1 MLQRRSDPA
10 IVIRGAR
17 QNNLKNLSVELPL
30 NELLVVTGVSGSGKS
45 SLVFDTLYAEGQR
58 RYVETFSPYARQF
71 LDRMDKPQVDAI
83 EGIPPAIAIDQTNP
97 VRTSRSTVGTMT
109 ELNDHLKLL
118 FARAGRLFCRGC
130 GQAVRRDTPDSVY
143 EQLAARAA
151 GAGDPRLV
159 ITFPV
164 AVPKNFKEEEVQALL
179 KAQGYDR
186 IHARSGNVLEV
197 VQDRTRM
204 SSAEKARVIEGIEA
218 ALRIGQGKVNVY
230 PLDAEGNPGS
240 PWRFSSDLH
249 CPDCDIHYTEPLPSL
264 FSFNSPLGACETCR
278 GFGRVIGID
287 YGLIV
292 PDESKTLRE
301 GAIRPWQSP
310 SFHDCQDDIEKYAKK
325 RGVPLDIP
333 FRDLNAKHRA
343 WVLEGE
349 PEWVSWRKS
358 WPGVWYGVARFFRWL
373 ETKAYKMHVRVL
385 LSRYRAYTPCTTC
398 GGARLK
404 VEALLWR
411 VGTKEDADRVLD
423 PARRFMPLGA
433 KFSNEVLRALPGLT
447 VHDLVL
453 LPAERTRV
461 FFEQLH
467 LPAPLD
473 EATDLLLTEIRA
485 RLRYVC
491 EVGLGY
497 LTLDRQSRTLSGGE
511 VQRINLTTALGT
523 SLVNTLFVLDEPSIG
538 LHPRDM
544 GRVIG
549 VMQRLRNAG
558 NSVVVVEHDPQI
570 MLQADRVM
578 DMGPGPGERGGE
590 IVFFGTPDELKRSKT
605 LTAEYLSGRKRA
617 DAGASPTPLAAR
629 APKLELVGA
638 AEHNLKNIDVGIP
651 LQRLVCI
658 TGVSGSGKSTLVQ
671 DVLYAALRKAKGK
684 PTETPGVFREL
695 RGHALIEGVVMV
707 DQTPIGRTTRSN
719 PASYVGAWDAIRN
732 IYAKQPLAKERKY
745 TAGTFSFNSGNGRC
759 PTCGGNGFEHVEM
772 QFLSDVYLRCPDC
785 NGKRFRDEVLE
796 VVVKRKSIADVLE
809 LTVSEALAF
818 FRDHPEVQRALKPLA
833 DVGLEYL
840 RVGQPVP
847 TLSGGEAQRLKLA
860 GHLVEASAKP
870 KGARGS
876 LFLFDEP
883 TTGLHFDDV
892 AKLLSAFRQ
901 LIAAGHSLVV
911 IEHNLDV
918 IRASD
923 WLIDLGPEGGDAGG
937 AIVCTGTP
945 VEVAKHVTSH
955 TGKALREYET
965 ALTKPAALRAAEP
978 EVPLQARVHES
989 IRIHNARE
997 HNLKSIDVEIPRNTF
1012 TVVTGVSGSGK
1023 STLAFDILFAEGQRR
1038 YLESLN
1044 AYARQ
1049 FVQGA
1054 ARPDVDAIFGIPPT
1068 VAIEQRTSRGGSKS
1082 TVATLTE
1089 IYHFLRLLYV
1099 KLGTQ
1104 YCPDCNVPIEPQSE
1118 DAIAARLLR
1127 EYKGQ
1132 RIGLLAPLVVNRKG
1146 YYTDLAKWARG
1157 KGYAFLRVD
1166 GEFLPTDKWPR
1177 LSRFQEHTLELPVA
1191 DLLIAADNEA
1201 EIRRA
1206 LGVAL
1211 DFGKGVVHVIA
1222 GLDRLAAARA
1232 STSSARTANKTP
1244 LALSLSKGEGIVEL
1258 DLPTRVFSTKRAC
1271 PSCGRSF
1278 AELDPRLFSFN
1289 SKHGWCPECYG
1300 TGLKLDRVEWDEER
1314 EKTGTEDHVL
1324 DSWIE
1329 WLEVDETCPAC
1340 EGKRLN
1346 REALAVRYQERSISE
1361 LAALPVGKLETL
1373 FRGLELSGREAEIA
1387 RDIVAELKSRLAF
1400 LDQVGLSYLSLD
1412 RSAPTLSG
1420 GEAQRIRLASQL
1432 GSNLRGV
1439 CYILDEPTIGLHPR
1453 DNKILL
1459 DTLEQLQAK
1468 GNTLVVVEHDEDT
1481 IRRASHVIDLGP
1493 GAGKEGGRVT
1503 AAGSADDLMR
1513 NADSVTGRF
1522 LKNPL
1527 MHPLHP
1533 PRAVMRNTPSI
1544 EVEGASLH
1552 NLKNIDLRL
1561 PLGRLSVI
1569 TGVSGSGKSTLA
1581 RDILY
1586 RNLEQR
1592 VGEHR
1597 KGKDSPLFGCRAIR
1611 GAENVGRV
1619 LEVDQTPIGKTP
1631 RSCPA
1636 TYVGFWDAIR
1646 RLFAEANESRMRG
1659 WSASRF
1665 SFNTKGG
1672 RCEACEGQGIKKI
1685 EMSFLPDVKVTCEVC
1700 GGARFNPETLTVR
1713 WKGKSIGE
1721 VLAMSVDEAVE
1732 FFAAHPSTHHALR
1745 LLQDVGLGYLTLGQ
1759 QSPTLSGGEAQRI
1772 KLVTELSKVR
1782 TDAQGNAVSRP
1793 GRGGADNKTLYVLD
1807 EPTVGLH
1814 MADVEKLLR
1823 VLHRLVDAGNTVVV
1837 IEHNLDVMADADWII
1852 DLGPEGGD
1860 AGGRIVAQ
1868 EPPEALIGP
1877 RQTGHTAEVLRD
1889 FLRNRRA
1896 SAAA

>member
-1 MLQRRSDPA
+1 
-10 IVIRGAR
+10 
-17 QNNLKNLSVELPL
+17 
-30 NELLVVTGVSGSGKS
+30 
-45 SLVFDTLYAEGQR
+45 
-58 RYVETFSPYARQF
+58 
-71 LDRMDKPQVDAI
+71 
-83 EGIPPAIAIDQTNP
+83 
-97 VRTSRSTVGTMT
+97 MT

-118 FARAGRLFCRGC
+118 FARAAQLFCRGC
-130 GQAVRRDTPDSVY
+130 GKPVRRDTPGSVY
-143 EQLAARAA
+143 EEAVARAKA
-151 GAGDPRLV
+151 IGDPRVVL
-159 ITFPV
+159 TFPV
-164 AVPKNFKEEEVQALL
+164 TVPKNFKEEEVQALL

-186 IHARSGNVLEV
+186 IHSRSGAQLEV
-197 VQDRTRM
+197 VQDRIKL
-204 SSAEKARVIEGIEA
+204 SSADKDRVIEGIEA
-218 ALRIGQGKVNVY
+218 AMKIGQGKVNLH
-230 PLDAEGNPGS
+230 PLDEEGKAGT

-249 CPDCDIHYTEPLPSL
+249 CADCDIHYSEPTPAR
-264 FSFNSPLGACETCR
+264 FSFNSPLGACDTCR

-292 PDESKTLRE
+292 PDDRKTLRE

-310 SFHDCQDDIEKYAKK
+310 SFHDCQEDIEKYAKK
-325 RGVPLDIP
+325 RGVPLDVP
-333 FRDLNAKHRA
+333 FRDLSDTHRT

-358 WPGVWYGVARFFRWL
+358 WPGIWYGVARFFRWL

-385 LSRYRAYTPCTTC
+385 LSRYRAYTPCAAC

-404 VEALLWR
+404 PEALLWR
-411 VGTKEDADRVLD
+411 VEGLNVHDMML
-423 PARRFMPLGA
+423 MPV
-433 KFSNEVLRALPGLT
+433 ERLRA
-447 VHDLVL
+447 
-453 LPAERTRV
+453 
-461 FFEQLH
+461 FFDALE

-473 EATDLLLTEIRA
+473 EAADLLLTEIRA

-523 SLVNTLFVLDEPSIG
+523 SLVDALFVLDEPSIG

-549 VMQRLRNAG
+549 VMHRLRDAG
-558 NSVVVVEHDPQI
+558 NSLVVVEHDPQI
-570 MLQADRVM
+570 MQEADRIL

-590 IVFFGTPDELKRSKT
+590 IVFFGSPDELKASKT

-617 DAGASPTPLAAR
+617 DALTSSPPPKRGASEAEHHWLPACAGTTGT
-629 APKLELVGA
+629 LEILGA
-638 AEHNLKNIDVGIP
+638 AEHNLKDIDVAIP
-651 LQRLVCI
+651 LGRIVCI
-658 TGVSGSGKSTLVQ
+658 TGVSGSGKSTLIQ
-671 DVLYAALRKAKGK
+671 DVLYPALRKAKGK
-684 PTETPGVFREL
+684 PTEAPGKFREL
-695 RGHALIEGVVMV
+695 KGAGHVEDVVMV

-719 PASYVGAWDAIRN
+719 PASYVGAWDAIRD
-732 IYAKQPLAKERKY
+732 IYAKDPVAKARNY

-796 VVVKRKSIADVLE
+796 VTIGGKSIADALE
-809 LTVSEALAF
+809 LTVSEAIVF
-818 FRDHPEVQRALKPLA
+818 FRGRAEVARVLKPLA

-840 RVGQPVP
+840 RLGQPVP

-860 GHLVEASAKP
+860 GHLVDASSVAHAKAGAQERGKTLDSRLRGNDGA
-870 KGARGS
+870 KGK

-918 IRASD
+918 IRAAD
-923 WLIDLGPEGGDAGG
+923 WIVDLGPEGGDAGG
-937 AIVCTGTP
+937 AIVCSGTP
-945 VEVAKHVTSH
+945 SEVARHAASH
-955 TGKALREYET
+955 TGKALRDYES
-965 ALTKPAALRAAEP
+965 ALGRAPVAREP
-978 EVPLQARVHES
+978 GVPLQSRTNGA

-997 HNLKSIDVEIPRNTF
+997 HNLQSIDVEIPRNEF

-1023 STLAFDILFAEGQRR
+1023 STLAFDIIFAEGQRR

-1068 VAIEQRTSRGGSKS
+1068 VAIEQRTSRGGRKS

-1104 YCPDCNVPIEPQSE
+1104 HCPDCKVPIEPQSE
-1118 DAIAARLLR
+1118 AAIAARILR
-1127 EYKGQ
+1127 EQKGE
-1132 RIGLLAPLVVNRKG
+1132 RIGLLAPLVSNRKG

-1157 KGYAFLRVD
+1157 KGYTHLRVD

-1177 LSRFQEHTLELPVA
+1177 LSRFQEHTIELPVA
-1191 DLLIAADNEA
+1191 DLRVSPESEA
-1201 EIRRA
+1201 ELRNALSRA
-1206 LGVAL
+1206 LEH
-1211 DFGKGVVHVIA
+1211 GKGVVHVLS
-1222 GLDRLAAARA
+1222 GLDRLQSAAEKSRA
-1232 STSSARTANKTP
+1232 PRVE
-1244 LALSLSKGEGIVEL
+1244 LAL
-1258 DLPTRVFSTKRAC
+1258 PMRVFSTKRAC
-1271 PSCGRSF
+1271 PSCARSF
-1278 AELDPRLFSFN
+1278 AEPDPRLFSFN

-1300 TGLKLDRVEWDEER
+1300 TGLTLAGVDWDEER
-1314 EKTGTEDHVL
+1314 EKTGTEDHIL

-1329 WLEVDETCPAC
+1329 WLEVDEPCAAC
-1340 EGKRLN
+1340 AGARLN
-1346 REALAVRYQERSISE
+1346 PEALAVRWQGRSISE
-1361 LAALPVGKLETL
+1361 LAALPVAKLADV
-1373 FRGLELSGREAEIA
+1373 FGGIELSGREAEIA
-1387 RDIVAELKSRLAF
+1387 RDIVAELCSRLAF
-1400 LDQVGLSYLSLD
+1400 LGEVGLSYLSLD

-1420 GEAQRIRLASQL
+1420 GEAQRIRLAAQL

-1453 DNKILL
+1453 DNRVLL
-1459 DTLEQLQAK
+1459 DTLEKLQRK

-1481 IRRASHVIDLGP
+1481 IRRAGHLVDLGP
-1493 GAGKEGGRVT
+1493 GAGRQGGRVI
-1503 AAGSADDLMR
+1503 AQGSAKDLMR
-1513 NADSVTGRF
+1513 RPESLTGKF
-1522 LKNPL
+1522 LAHPL
-1527 MHPLHP
+1527 RHPLHETRP
-1533 PRAVMRNTPSI
+1533 VTRHVPALEI
-1544 EVEGASLH
+1544 HGASLH
-1552 NLKNIDLRL
+1552 NLKDLDVRVPLDRL
-1561 PLGRLSVI
+1561 VVV

-1581 RDILY
+1581 RDVLY
-1586 RNLEQR
+1586 ENLARAVTARN
-1592 VGEHR
+1592 GG
-1597 KGKDSPLFGCRAIR
+1597 KGAALSGCSALR
-1611 GAENVGRV
+1611 GVERVGRV

-1646 RLFAEANESRMRG
+1646 RLFADTSDARMRG

-1672 RCEACEGQGIKKI
+1672 RCEECEGQGIRKI
-1685 EMSFLPDVKVTCEVC
+1685 EMSFLPDVRVACEAC
-1700 GGARFNPETLTVR
+1700 GGARFNPETLGVR
-1713 WKGKSIGE
+1713 WKGKTIGE
-1721 VLAMSVDEAVE
+1721 VLAMSVDEAVD

-1745 LLQDVGLGYLTLGQ
+1745 LLQDIGLGYLTLGQ

-1772 KLVTELSKVR
+1772 KLVTELAKVR
-1782 TDAQGNAVSRP
+1782 MNAQADAG
-1793 GRGGADNKTLYVLD
+1793 GRAGRAGADRHTLYVLD

-1814 MADVEKLLR
+1814 MADVERLIR
-1823 VLHRLVDAGNTVVV
+1823 VLHRLVDAGNTLVV
-1837 IEHNLDVMADADWII
+1837 IEHNLDVIAEADWII

-1860 AGGRIVAQ
+1860 AGGAIVAQ
-1868 EPPEALIGP
+1868 GRPADLAA
-1877 RQTGHTAEVLRD
+1877 QAGHTARILKD
-1889 FLRNRRA
+1889 FLKDRRA
-1896 SAAA
+1896 EATV

>member
-17 QNNLKNLSVELPL
+17 QNNLKNLSLEIPT
-30 NELLVVTGVSGSGKS
+30 NELVVVTGVSGSGKS

-130 GQAVRRDTPDSVY
+130 GQPVHRDSPSCVY
-143 EQLAARAA
+143 EQLSARAGA
-151 GAGDPRLV
+151 AGDPRLIV
-159 ITFPV
+159 TFPV

-186 IHARSGNVLEV
+186 IHARGANVLEV
-197 VQDRTRM
+197 VQDRLRL
-204 SSAEKARVIEGIEA
+204 SSAEKTRVIEGIEA
-218 ALRIGQGKVNVY
+218 ALKIGQGKINGY
-230 PLDAEGNPGS
+230 PLPVDGKALA

-249 CPDCDIHYTEPLPSL
+249 CPDCDIHYSEPVPSL

-292 PDESKTLRE
+292 PDETKTLRE

-310 SFHDCQDDIEKYAKK
+310 SFHECQEDIEKYAKK
-325 RGVPLDIP
+325 RGVPLDVP
-333 FRDLNAKHRA
+333 FRDLSARQREWA
-343 WVLEGE
+343 LEGE

-358 WPGVWYGVARFFRWL
+358 WPGTWYGVARFFRWL

-385 LSRYRAYTPCTTC
+385 LSRYRAYTPCSAC
-398 GGARLK
+398 NGARLK
-404 VEALLWR
+404 PDALLWR
-411 VGTKEDADRVLD
+411 VGTKEDADRVID
-423 PARRFMPLGA
+423 PARRFRPAGA
-433 KFSNEVLRALPGLT
+433 NFSDETLRALPGLT

-453 LPAERTRV
+453 LPAERTRA

-485 RLRYVC
+485 RLRYVQ

-549 VMQRLRNAG
+549 VMQRLRDAG
-558 NSVVVVEHDPQI
+558 NSLVVAEHDPQI
-570 MLQADRVM
+570 MFAADRIL

-590 IVFFGTPDELKRSKT
+590 IVFFGAPEKLKTAKT

-617 DAGASPTPLAAR
+617 AKPGTDHGFPENRGLSPV
-629 APKLELVGA
+629 LELLGA

-651 LQRLVCI
+651 LQSLVCV

-684 PTETPGVFREL
+684 PTEAPGAFRGL
-695 RGHALIEGVVMV
+695 RGHALIGDVVMV

-719 PASYVGAWDAIRN
+719 PASYVGAWNAIRD
-732 IYAKQPLAKERKY
+732 IYAKEPLAKERKY

-796 VVVKRKSIADVLE
+796 VVVGRKSIADVLE

-818 FRDHPEVQRALKPLA
+818 FRDRPEVQRALKPLA

-860 GHLVEASAKP
+860 GHLVEASSKP

-923 WLIDLGPEGGDAGG
+923 WLIDLGPEGGRAGG
-937 AIVCTGTP
+937 PIVCTGTP
-945 VEVAKHVTSH
+945 AEVAKHASSH

-965 ALTKPAALRAAEP
+965 ALAKPVAVGAAERA
-978 EVPLQARVHES
+978 VPLHARINYS

-997 HNLKSIDVEIPRNTF
+997 HNLKSIDVEIPRNEF

-1068 VAIEQRTSRGGSKS
+1068 VAIEQRSSRGGSKS

-1089 IYHFLRLLYV
+1089 IYHFLLLLYV

-1104 YCPDCNVPIEPQSE
+1104 YCPDCSVPIEPQSE

-1146 YYTDLAKWARG
+1146 YYTDLAKWARS

-1166 GEFLPTDKWPR
+1166 GEFLPTGKWPR

-1191 DLLIAADNEA
+1191 DLRIAANNEA

-1206 LGVAL
+1206 LGQPL
-1211 DFGKGVVHVIA
+1211 EFGKGVVHVIA
-1222 GLDRLAAARA
+1222 GLDRLAEAAAKSRSARA
-1232 STSSARTANKTP
+1232 
-1244 LALSLSKGEGIVEL
+1244 EM
-1258 DLPTRVFSTKRAC
+1258 DLPQRAFSTKRAC

-1314 EKTGTEDHVL
+1314 EKSGTEDHVL

-1329 WLEVDETCPAC
+1329 WLEVNEACPAC
-1340 EGKRLN
+1340 EGRRLN
-1346 REALAVRYQERSISE
+1346 REALAVRYQERSNSE
-1361 LAALPVGKLETL
+1361 HDALPVGGLEAL
-1373 FRGLELSGREAEIA
+1373 FRGLELSGREAELA
-1387 RDIVAELKSRLAF
+1387 RDIVAELRSRLPF

-1453 DNKILL
+1453 DNRILL

-1493 GAGKEGGRVT
+1493 GAGKRGGRVI
-1503 AAGSADDLMR
+1503 ASGSAEDLVR
-1513 NADSVTGRF
+1513 NADSATGRF

-1533 PRAVMRNTPSI
+1533 PRSVRRSAPSLEI
-1544 EVEGASLH
+1544 LGASLH
-1552 NLKNIDLRL
+1552 NLKNIDVRV
-1561 PLGRLSVI
+1561 PLARLSVI

-1581 RDILY
+1581 RDVLY
-1586 RNLEQR
+1586 ANLSR
-1592 VGEHR
+1592 MVGER
-1597 KGKDSPLFGCRAIR
+1597 RQNKPAPLSGCRAVL
-1611 GAENVGRV
+1611 GTETVGRV
-1619 LEVDQTPIGKTP
+1619 
-1631 RSCPA
+1631 
-1636 TYVGFWDAIR
+1636 
-1646 RLFAEANESRMRG
+1646 
-1659 WSASRF
+1659 
-1665 SFNTKGG
+1665 
-1672 RCEACEGQGIKKI
+1672 
-1685 EMSFLPDVKVTCEVC
+1685 
-1700 GGARFNPETLTVR
+1700 
-1713 WKGKSIGE
+1713 
-1721 VLAMSVDEAVE
+1721 
-1732 FFAAHPSTHHALR
+1732 
-1745 LLQDVGLGYLTLGQ
+1745 
-1759 QSPTLSGGEAQRI
+1759 
-1772 KLVTELSKVR
+1772 
-1782 TDAQGNAVSRP
+1782 
-1793 GRGGADNKTLYVLD
+1793 
-1807 EPTVGLH
+1807 
-1814 MADVEKLLR
+1814 
-1823 VLHRLVDAGNTVVV
+1823 
-1837 IEHNLDVMADADWII
+1837 
-1852 DLGPEGGD
+1852 
-1860 AGGRIVAQ
+1860 
-1868 EPPEALIGP
+1868 
-1877 RQTGHTAEVLRD
+1877 
-1889 FLRNRRA
+1889 
-1896 SAAA
+1896 